1 MTTFCAQAV
10 RPAGPARRR
19 LSSLAVVAAAALFS
33 LQFACGTEAGKKSV
47 GAGAGNNAGGVNFSG
62 SVRAFVQ
69 PTTTATPA
77 FNGVSAALVGYEALA
92 DSNQATPATLAQGPV
107 ASAATSCMVDGCEFR
122 LQNVVLG
129 ETTRGLFV
137 RPEANSVSATGQWQP
152 VYALVANS
160 NQVALSRT
168 QSGAITAFA
177 PATLPSVASVANLA
191 RLAGISR
198 DELLARGATLAFV
211 SPTRD
216 VGDTFGGGVEN
227 AYLTLTA
234 GPAGA
239 QVLYP
244 TDDYQNVRTNG
255 TNRDGAA
262 LVVGPAAP
270 EPTTRSYAYPV
281 TVAAAGSA
289 LTFVDIAVFVR
300 PGALVLHTLLPIR

>member
-1 MTTFCAQAV
+1 MTTSCAPAA
-10 RPAGPARRR
+10 RPVRRR
-19 LSSLAVVAAAALFS
+19 LSSLAVLAATALLS
-33 LQFACGTEAGKKSV
+33 PQFACGTQNVTKPEDP
-47 GAGAGNNAGGVNFSG
+47 GAGNNAGGVNFSG

-69 PTTTATPA
+69 PTTTTTPA

-92 DSNQATPATLAQGPV
+92 DPSQTTPATLGQGPV
-107 ASAATSCMVDGCEFR
+107 QSAAASCMADGCEFR

-168 QSGAITAFA
+168 QSGAVTAFA

-191 RLAGISR
+191 RLAGLSR

-211 SPTRD
+211 SPSRD

-255 TNRDGAA
+255 TNHDGAA
-262 LVVGPAAP
+262 LVVGPAAKDAA
-270 EPTTRSYAYPV
+270 TRSYAYPV
-281 TVAAAGSA
+281 AVAAPGAA